1 MGFFWGV
8 DQDSMVGAKKN
19 LFLCF
24 SSSKNR
30 EIIV

>member
-19 LFLCF
+19 FFFMLFLL
-24 SSSKNR
+24 KKP
-30 EIIV
+30 

>member
-19 LFLCF
+19 FFLMLFLF
-24 SSSKNR
+24 KIR
-30 EIIV
+30 EINV